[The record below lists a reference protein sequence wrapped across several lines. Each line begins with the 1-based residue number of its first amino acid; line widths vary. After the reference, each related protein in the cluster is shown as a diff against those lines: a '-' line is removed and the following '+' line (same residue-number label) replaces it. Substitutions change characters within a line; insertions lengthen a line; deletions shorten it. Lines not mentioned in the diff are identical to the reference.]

1 MAEGVWKGDIEL
13 RWKGGCFMGR
23 IWPYAWAFAIMCII
37 YTVCKILGLEWAAE
51 RAWLEVLLF
60 DVVAVGIITSF
71 FMRRKIV
78 ALYYRIKNKLS

>member
-1 MAEGVWKGDIEL
+1 
-13 RWKGGCFMGR
+13 
-23 IWPYAWAFAIMCII
+23 MCII

>member
-1 MAEGVWKGDIEL
+1 
-13 RWKGGCFMGR
+13 MGR

-60 DVVAVGIITSF
+60 DVVAVGIITSAETKFIFPSIKF
-71 FMRRKIV
+71 FERGPGETFFQKSFPRET
-78 ALYYRIKNKLS
+78 